1 MREIPSTEAKDKW
14 GALTD
19 TALQGP
25 VAITRR
31 GRPSLVLTSIQD
43 YQALQQLKF
52 ERLRDDVQAGFRS
65 LERGEYSAKSMD
77 DLKREARSRYEQ
89 LKNDGPR

>member
-1 MREIPSTEAKDKW
+1 MQEIPSTEAKDKW

-19 TALQGP
+19 SALRNP
-25 VAITRR
+25 IAITRR

-43 YQALQQLKF
+43 YEALQQLKF

-65 LERGEYSAKSMD
+65 LERGERSTKSMD
-77 DLKREARSRYEQ
+77 ELKAEARKRFEET
-89 LKNDGPR
+89 KTDA